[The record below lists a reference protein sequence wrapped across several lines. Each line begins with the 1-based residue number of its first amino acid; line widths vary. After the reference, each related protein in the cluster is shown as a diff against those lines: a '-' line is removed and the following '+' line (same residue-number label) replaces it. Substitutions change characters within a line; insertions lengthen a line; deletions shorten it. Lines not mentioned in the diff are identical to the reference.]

1 MATPDVFII
10 ESLRFED
17 EEAGWPEG
25 KFLAHILH
33 LAGRRYRYVYI
44 RTKAELDAVIDQFE
58 DSNFRYLHLSCHA
71 SAKGIALTLDR
82 VPIAELAEM
91 LAPALEKRRV
101 FLSACK
107 LATPD
112 LATALMKDT
121 GCYSVIGPST
131 AIDIDASALFWA
143 SVYFLMFRDEAKAM
157 KKKDLQRNVQKVA
170 QLFEVSMRYF
180 ASDSKSEN
188 GWTEV
193 DVAV

>member
-25 KFLAHILH
+25 KFLAHILQ

-44 RTKAELDAVIDQFE
+44 RTKAELNAVIDQFE

-71 SAKGIALTLDR
+71 SAKEIALTLDR

-91 LAPALEKRRV
+91 LAPVLGKRRV
-101 FLSACK
+101 FLSACE

-121 GCYSVIGPST
+121 ECYSVIGPST
-131 AIDIDASALFWA
+131 AIDVDASALFWA
-143 SVYFLMFRDEAKAM
+143 SVYFLMFRDEAKVM
-157 KKKDLQRNVQKVA
+157 KKKELQRNVQKAA

-180 ASDSKSEN
+180 ASDRKSAE
-188 GWTEV
+188 GWMEV
-193 DVAV
+193 AIAD